1 MATETLT
8 LADFTLNAPSS
19 VTKTF
24 TGKSHVWDSWVASC
38 TGGGDF
44 DSDLTVFGVA
54 YDGPFESRDFQE
66 TGTGDPASLDFYFEV
81 NGHDGQTAD
90 IWNFQ
95 IVGTY
100 TPTTT
105 NNHAKKSALAM
116 SGH

>member
-8 LADFTLNAPSS
+8 LADFTLNVPSS

-44 DSDLTVFGVA
+44 TGDLEVFGA
-54 YDGPFESRDFQE
+54 LYGGPFESQDFQQ

-81 NGHDGQTAD
+81 SGYAGETAT
-90 IWNFQ
+90 IQSFQ